1 MSMTTYDE
9 RIGAAEAGFLNGL
22 LRFDR
27 SMTTALEGL
36 DDDIAWRPAIVIRQ
50 AYRYLVGGMR
60 PPVAVCEAI
69 QRIEPVAAPKLE
81 SAHLAAV
88 KHLLR
93 GAFGDA
99 SRTLLDISREFPD
112 DVLALAA
119 GHQVDFLSGTPRIQ
133 LARLTASPLLREGSS
148 PAYPYLLAML
158 AFAYGEN
165 GEYAKS
171 YEAATRAMSI
181 APDDNPRAVH
191 ACAHTLFET
200 REHRAVSEL
209 LATTRTGW
217 MSDDC
222 LLGMHLTWHYA
233 LNSMAAADRDAL
245 TERTAELTGV
255 LGPECSPMQFCDVV
269 SLLWRLRLA
278 GLAEPSQFDIAADI
292 ALDMRSSSNSAFVD
306 MHILLAIVGAGR
318 YQRAAEVA
326 REMCADRA
334 DIAAH
339 LSGTRRTAVGIAD
352 SFVHYCQSNREQ
364 AVRRLTSILP
374 AVIDMGGSVV
384 QRDLALELLVACGR
398 GRVGPSA
405 IVPGI
410 DVSTR
415 PLVTNRSYESGAAR
429 GPAALG

>member
-1 MSMTTYDE
+1 MSMTAYDE
-9 RIGAAEAGFLNGL
+9 RIAAAESGFLNGL

-27 SMTTALEGL
+27 SMATALEDL
-36 DDDIAWRPAIVIRQ
+36 DDAIAWQPAIVIRQ
-50 AYRYLVGGMR
+50 AYQYLLGGTR

-69 QRIEPVAAPKLE
+69 QRIETVAASKLD
-81 SAHLAAV
+81 SAHLDAV

-99 SRTLLDISREFPD
+99 SKILLDMSREFPD
-112 DVLALAA
+112 DALALAA
-119 GHQVDFLSGTPRIQ
+119 GHQVDFLAGTPHIQ

-148 PAYPYLLAML
+148 AAYPYLLAML

-165 GEYAKS
+165 GEYTKS
-171 YEAATRAMSI
+171 YDAGTRAMAI
-181 APDDNPRAVH
+181 APDDNPWAVH

-217 MSDDC
+217 MSDNC
-222 LLGMHLTWHYA
+222 LLRMHLTWHYA
-233 LNSMAAADRDAL
+233 LNSMAAADRGAL

-255 LGPECSPMQFCDVV
+255 LGPKCSAMPFCDVV

-292 ALDMRSSSNSAFVD
+292 ALEMRNISNSAFVD

-326 REMCADRA
+326 QEMCADRA
-334 DIAAH
+334 DVAAH
-339 LSGTRRTAVGIAD
+339 LSGTRRTAVGVAD
-352 SFVHYCQSNREQ
+352 SFLYYCQSNPEL
-364 AVRRLTSILP
+364 AVRRLMSILP
-374 AVIDMGGSVV
+374 EVIEMGGSVV
-384 QRDLALELLVACGR
+384 QRDLALELLVTCDR
-398 GRVGPSA
+398 GRAVPSA
-405 IVPGI
+405 IVPGM
-410 DVSTR
+410 DVTTR
-415 PLVTNRSYESGAAR
+415 PLVTN
-429 GPAALG
+429 LVV